1 MQTSKRLRYGLL
13 IVAIFF
19 VQFNVIGQEQ
29 TVKRYA
35 LVIHGGAGNIDPQS
49 LSAGQ
54 QDEYLSALAMAA
66 KAGED
71 ILSRGGSSL
80 DAVEAAVRLLEDSPL
95 FNAGKGAV
103 FNIDGKNEHD
113 ASIMCGETNLAGA
126 VAGLTNV
133 KNPITAA
140 RKVMENSPHV
150 LLVGKSA
157 EMFAYNNGAE
167 IVDPGYFFDQK
178 RWDQYREFIKNN
190 VNSKRSSNDLYDDNV
205 KMGTVGA
212 VALDMQG
219 NIAAATSTGGM
230 TGKYPGRV
238 GDSPLIGAGNYA
250 SNLSCGVSATG
261 HGEFF
266 IRNLIAYDIAARMM
280 YKEQELQDA
289 ASDLIQGKLREQQA
303 NGGIIA
309 IDKDGNIVMEFNTTA
324 MFRAYVTS
332 AGDKGAF
339 IFKEDKE

>member
-1 MQTSKRLRYGLL
+1 MQTSKSLRLCL
-13 IVAIFF
+13 IVLAIILGHY
-19 VQFNVIGQEQ
+19 NAIGQQ
-29 TVKRYA
+29 QNTQRYA

-49 LSAGQ
+49 LSQDQ
-54 QDEYLSALAMAA
+54 QNEYLSVLAMAV

-71 ILSRGGSSL
+71 ILSNGGSSL
-80 DAVEAAVRLLEDSPL
+80 DAVEAAVILLEDSPL

-113 ASIMCGETNLAGA
+113 ASIMCGATNLAGA
-126 VAGLTNV
+126 VAGLTNI
-133 KNPITAA
+133 KNPIIAA

-157 EMFAYNNGAE
+157 EMFAYNNGVE
-167 IVDPGYFFDQK
+167 VVDPGYFFNQK

-190 VNSKRSSNDLYDDNV
+190 VNSKRSSIDLYDDNV

-280 YKEQELQDA
+280 YKEQSLQDA
-289 ASDLIQGKLREQQA
+289 AYDLIQGKLREQQA

-324 MFRAYVTS
+324 MFRGYVNS

-339 IFKEDKE
+339 IFRDMQE